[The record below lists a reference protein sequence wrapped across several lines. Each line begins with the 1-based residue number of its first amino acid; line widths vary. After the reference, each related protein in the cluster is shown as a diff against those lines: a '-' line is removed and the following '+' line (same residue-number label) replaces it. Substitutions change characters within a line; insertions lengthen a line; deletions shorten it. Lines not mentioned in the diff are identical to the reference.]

1 MINRKE
7 YENNLKGE
15 IHASQFRL
23 QHYEATGDEYIDNC
37 IREGLQS
44 HIDNN
49 EEYLKETK
57 YYPVWLPVATL
68 QRMKVIGGY
77 IRFNRD
83 YLMRIS
89 FKYLTS
95 VVLKK
100 QEVSQPLLDSLIK
113 TAKEELEYSRL
124 EETDLSPLQTMCPH
138 STEVFLPHM
147 EEETLRE
154 LQTHGIEDLSIA
166 IAVGAKLLSDKLTAV
181 QHDDSVEFFKTKTDR
196 LIYSILVL
204 EAGQRVAALKI
215 TKPMF
220 RKPELADKW
229 LEDTIAQLGDHP
241 RRDEAIAELRDINK
255 RMKS

>member
-1 MINRKE
+1 MIDRTE
-7 YENNLKGE
+7 YENELKGK

-23 QHYEATGDEYIDNC
+23 KHYEASGDEYIDNC

-49 EEYLKETK
+49 KEYLEETE
-57 YYPVWLPVATL
+57 YHPVWLPVATL
-68 QRMKVIGGY
+68 QRMKIIGGY
-77 IRFNRD
+77 IRFNWD
-83 YLMRIS
+83 NLMRIS

-95 VVLKK
+95 VVLEK

-113 TAKEELEYSRL
+113 TAKEELEYSHL
-124 EETDLSPLQTMCPH
+124 EETDLPPLNVRPH
-138 STEVFLPHM
+138 STEVFLAHM
-147 EEETLRE
+147 QEETLRE
-154 LQTHGIEDLSIA
+154 LQAHGIEDLSIA

-181 QHDDSVEFFKTKTDR
+181 QCDDSVEFFKTKTDR

-255 RMKS
+255 RMKP